1 MIINID
7 HTYACSVT
15 EPIFSDQCAIIIS
28 NGHYISCTHETRDVI
43 TKAINT
49 HGSSSQKQLFRF
61 YKGFDITE
69 ELRKYLTTIDINHY
83 KTVLK
88 PLLESPSELLIEN
101 SIYEWEVYKYLP
113 EVYKHD
119 PQFKNIYALVSKAI
133 KDRKLTYMNGGGH
146 TQYVP
151 IIEQKD
157 NELYKGVYKMKC
169 CAIFDRDTD
178 DNTYYDSQKNHHFKF
193 FSQKDSQT
201 ISDNEIYNLNQTNG
215 WIWHMWYKRAI
226 ENYFPKERYEKLSVS
241 IDEDE
246 ISDYENIGQKYKS
259 KGYKKEMVPKLAKD
273 MSRTMYE
280 RGLKH
285 FTVNGIDMSEMQL
298 LLLKF
303 AKIV

>member
-1 MIINID
+1 MIVNID
-7 HTYACSVT
+7 HNYACSAT
-15 EPIFSDQCAIIIS
+15 EHILSDQCAMIIS
-28 NGHYISCTHETRDVI
+28 NGHYINCTPETRNVI

-49 HGSSSQKQLFRF
+49 HGSASQKQLFRL

-83 KTVLK
+83 HTVLK
-88 PLLESPSELLIEN
+88 PLLESPSEVLIEN
-101 SIYEWEVYKYLP
+101 SMYEWEVYKFLP
-113 EVYKHD
+113 DVYKHD
-119 PQFKNIYALVSKAI
+119 PQFKNIFALISRAI
-133 KDRKLTYMNGGGH
+133 KDRRLTYLHGGGH
-146 TQYVP
+146 TQYGQ

-157 NELYKGVYKMKC
+157 HELYKGVYKMKC

-178 DNTYYDSQKNHHFKF
+178 DETYYDTNKNHHFKF
-193 FSQKDSQT
+193 FCKKDSQT
-201 ISDNEIYNLNQTNG
+201 ISDNDIYSLNQTDG

-246 ISDYENIGQKYKS
+246 ISDYVNVGKKYTP
-259 KGYKKEMVPKLAKD
+259 KGYSKEMVPQLAKE

-280 RGLKH
+280 SGLKH
-285 FTVNGIDMSEMQL
+285 FIVNGIDMSEMQL

>member
-1 MIINID
+1 MKKKDKINKENKSIPKIIKR
-7 HTYACSVT
+7 
-15 EPIFSDQCAIIIS
+15 IIIAMLVLIIFFILFIKIDTKS
-28 NGHYISCTHETRDVI
+28 DCYEIASYISQNFNDY
-43 TKAINT
+43 
-49 HGSSSQKQLFRF
+49 S
-61 YKGFDITE
+61 
-69 ELRKYLTTIDINHY
+69 
-83 KTVLK
+83 
-88 PLLESPSELLIEN
+88 
-101 SIYEWEVYKYLP
+101 
-113 EVYKHD
+113 
-119 PQFKNIYALVSKAI
+119 LV
-133 KDRKLTYMNGGGH
+133 DGG
-146 TQYVP
+146 
-151 IIEQKD
+151 KD
-157 NELYKGVYKMKC
+157 NEYEYSYVESTLIYTKELG
-169 CAIFDRDTD
+169 DTD